1 MTRKE
6 LVPLLA
12 LAALSSCRA
21 EIPIDTQGAEAIPT
35 ELALAKLREL
45 LPKAAYLSCTDPR
58 VSLMQSEIR
67 AWALDEEGLE
77 FRGPGKEPFRLA
89 YSAIR
94 GAELAKVLLSFE
106 VRVYVATPTDP
117 RKDLFRFNWREEDP
131 ARRATELI
139 EALRGDR

>member
-1 MTRKE
+1 MTRKG
-6 LVPLLA
+6 LTLLLA
-12 LAALSSCRA
+12 LAALSSCREA
-21 EIPIDTQGAEAIPT
+21 IPVDTQGAESIPA
-35 ELALAKLREL
+35 ELAVAKLGEL

-58 VSLMQSEIR
+58 VSFMQAEIR
-67 AWALDEEGLE
+67 AWSLDEKGLE

-106 VRVYVATPTDP
+106 VRVYVVTPKDP
-117 RKDLFRFNWREEDP
+117 RKDLFHFNWREEEA
-131 ARRATELI
+131 ARRATELF